1 MKNFFNWSGGK
12 DSSFALYKALQEG
25 VKIDLLFTTL
35 SDKYKRISMHG
46 VKEELLDQ
54 QAKAIGIPLK
64 KIYLP
69 EDASMEDYNRI
80 YADAL
85 NDLKSNGFSTAYFG
99 DIYLEDLRKYRED
112 RLSEVGMKA
121 VFPIWNTPTPEL
133 VKSFINE
140 GFKTKIV
147 AINGEKLDKSFVGVD
162 FSTEF
167 LERLPNGIDPCGE
180 NGEFHS
186 FCYEGP
192 IYSESIPI
200 KVDEVIER
208 TYDLD
213 KEKGLKSVYY
223 FAGLSAE

>member
-1 MKNFFNWSGGK
+1 M
-12 DSSFALYKALQEG
+12 D
-25 VKIDLLFTTL
+25 
-35 SDKYKRISMHG
+35 
-46 VKEELLDQ
+46 
-54 QAKAIGIPLK
+54 
-64 KIYLP
+64 
-69 EDASMEDYNRI
+69 DYNQI

-85 NDLKSNGFSTAYFG
+85 NELKSEEFTTAYFG

-112 RLSEVGMKA
+112 RLAEVGMNA
-121 VFPIWNTPTPEL
+121 VFPIWNTPTNEL
-133 VKSFINE
+133 ADSFINE

-167 LERLPNGIDPCGE
+167 LERLPDGIDPCGE

-192 IYSESIPI
+192 IYSSSIPI
-200 KVDEVIER
+200 KVDEIIER

-223 FAGLSAE
+223 FAGLSAQ